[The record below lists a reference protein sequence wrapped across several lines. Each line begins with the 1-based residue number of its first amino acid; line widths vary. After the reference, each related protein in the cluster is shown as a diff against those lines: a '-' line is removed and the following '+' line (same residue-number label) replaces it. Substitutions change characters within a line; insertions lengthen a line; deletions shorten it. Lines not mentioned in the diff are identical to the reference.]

1 MRITLHDRVP
11 GSSVGKQAV
20 GQRCPHRAGLGSDER
35 LEYASPSPQRAGDSV
50 ALPFD
55 LGSHA
60 WIGGSVD
67 LIRFERD
74 ALRANLI
81 MPKVT
86 VLPANVSAEVE
97 AGELLLEAGEK
108 AGVEMEAGCFNCSCG
123 TCVVEV
129 VSGMENLSEPT
140 PEELDVLDAWNKDP
154 DKYRLTCCVK
164 VDKGDVVIKAG
175 H

>member
-1 MRITLHDRVP
+1 MPNFVAGATKFGTRSDF
-11 GSSVGKQAV
+11 SVIPQEG
-20 GQRCPHRAGLGSDER
+20 PR
-35 LEYASPSPQRAGDSV
+35 LKTRR
-50 ALPFD
+50 FD
-55 LGSHA
+55 FTDFGRNA
-60 WIGGSVD
+60 
-67 LIRFERD
+67 
-74 ALRANLI
+74 ARANLI

-97 AGELLLEAGEK
+97 PGELLLEAGEK

-140 PEELDVLDAWNKDP
+140 PEELDVLDSWNKDP
-154 DKYRLTCCVK
+154 ETHRLTCCVK
-164 VDKGDVVIKAG
+164 VEKGDVVIKAG